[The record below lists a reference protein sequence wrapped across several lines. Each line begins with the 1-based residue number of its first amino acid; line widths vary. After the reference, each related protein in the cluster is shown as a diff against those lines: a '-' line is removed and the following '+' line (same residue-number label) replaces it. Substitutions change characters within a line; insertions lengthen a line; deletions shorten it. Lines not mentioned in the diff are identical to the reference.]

1 MRFVTIVAVTLL
13 TTSAFAIDSEKEIS
27 DVEALRAELAQ
38 VRGGVVRMNGID
50 TTDALK
56 KLTEALLALDRRL
69 STIEGK
75 K

>member
-1 MRFVTIVAVTLL
+1 
-13 TTSAFAIDSEKEIS
+13 
-27 DVEALRAELAQ
+27 
-38 VRGGVVRMNGID
+38 MNGID